1 MIRVIFITILSTL
14 ILATNVKG
22 QVGEMQTDTVTFH
35 SFEIGDTIVTL
46 SHLRVILTD
55 TVTQLSKG
63 IDDTKNVILLSDKEF
78 SVKIS
83 LSDFVEYMDSRLSMS
98 NPQYYD
104 KKLLEEV
111 LEKAKRKNTVNAS
124 RIRNKNL
131 KESLEYRTAD
141 LLTNGKCLIL
151 NKRTNE
157 IIPEIRYQ
165 TYRLGVLQGR
175 RFFVSDRLILET
187 IDIRFAANNIDPV
200 IKQITIKE

>member
-1 MIRVIFITILSTL
+1 MVRVIFITILSTL

-78 SVKIS
+78 TVKIS

-111 LEKAKRKNTVNAS
+111 LEKAKRKNKVNAS

-131 KESLEYRTAD
+131 RESLEYRTAD

>member
-1 MIRVIFITILSTL
+1 MIRVILITIFSTL
-14 ILATNVKG
+14 LLASNVKG

-35 SFEIGDTIVTL
+35 TFEVGDTIVTL
-46 SHLRVILTD
+46 SHLRIILTD
-55 TVTQLSKG
+55 TVTKLSKD
-63 IDDTKNVILLSDKEF
+63 IDDTKIVILLDDKDF
-78 SVKIS
+78 LVKIS
-83 LSDFVEYMDSRLSMS
+83 LSDFVEYMDDRLLMS

-111 LEKAKRKNTVNAS
+111 LENAKRKNTVNAS
-124 RIRNKNL
+124 KIRNNNL
-131 KESLEYRTAD
+131 RERLEFRTAD